1 MTPCALVWRQP
12 HLMDFDNLNNFHPIS
27 NLPFL
32 AKVFEQTVASHL
44 LSYIFFPNY
53 ILNHFNLNSLNLI
66 KMASNSGLLSILILL
81 DLNAAFD
88 SIDDSLWSF

>member
-1 MTPCALVWRQP
+1 
-12 HLMDFDNLNNFHPIS
+12 MDFDNLNNFHPIS

-32 AKVFEQTVASHL
+32 TKVFEQTVASHL
-44 LSYIFFPNY
+44 LSYIFFLNY
-53 ILNHFNLNSLNLI
+53 ILNHFNLNSLNSI